1 MKKRWKIV
9 VGLILI
15 SALIVCPAFAADE
28 AGSSGEEM
36 PEAASAS
43 EGGQE
48 TAAGEQT
55 KLEKANALLAT
66 KELDKLKQAISI
78 YKEILKNDPQ
88 NFEATW
94 RCAKA
99 YREYGYKAKQ
109 KRVSG
114 WEDICAE
121 YGKIGMEYSQ
131 KAIELKP
138 DEAQGYFFYGLNV
151 GVYSDGVGIITAL
164 REGLKNKTQENLE
177 KAYEIDKTFDNGGP
191 MLALGRFWQKVP
203 WPYND
208 KDKAIEYYRE
218 LQETKYFGHH
228 VESYIYLAELLMDKW
243 GKKPKREARSLLN
256 EAIESTDNPYWQE
269 RARELLAEL

>member
-1 MKKRWKIV
+1 MKRRWNRILGMV
-9 VGLILI
+9 LI
-15 SALIVCPAFAADE
+15 SALFLVPPPAAEDAGGTEKEKPAE
-28 AGSSGEEM
+28 AME
-36 PEAASAS
+36 EAAS
-43 EGGQE
+43 GQ
-48 TAAGEQT
+48 TAMM
-55 KLEKANALLAT
+55 EKANAMLAT

-78 YKEILKNDPQ
+78 YEEILEDDPD

-109 KRVSG
+109 KKVSG

-121 YGKIGMEYSQ
+121 YGKTGMEYAQ
-131 KAIELKP
+131 KATDLKP
-138 DEAQGYFFYGLNV
+138 DKPHGYFFYGLNV

-191 MLALGRFWQKVP
+191 ILSLGRFWQKVP

-208 KDKAIEYYRE
+208 EDKAMEYYRE
-218 LQETKYFGHH
+218 LQETEYFGEH
-228 VESYIYLAELLMDKW
+228 VEGYIYLAELLMDKW
-243 GKKPKREARSLLN
+243 GKKPKQEARSLLN
-256 EAIESTDNPYWQE
+256 EAIESTDNPYWKEQ
-269 RARELLAEL
+269 AREMLGDL